1 MGASAV
7 GDANHGGAHISE
19 AHPQQQ
25 WQGVS
30 EEGQAVWFKHK
41 NKRSTC
47 LRCTKGL
54 QKNVG
59 GVQRGHHKNAGFL
72 RLVRKAFSASEEVS
86 ALP

>member
-1 MGASAV
+1 LGASAV

-41 NKRSTC
+41 NKRNTC
-47 LRCTKGL
+47 LRCAK
-54 QKNVG
+54 
-59 GVQRGHHKNAGFL
+59 GVQKNAGFL
-72 RLVRKAFSASEEVS
+72 RLIRKAFSASEEMN